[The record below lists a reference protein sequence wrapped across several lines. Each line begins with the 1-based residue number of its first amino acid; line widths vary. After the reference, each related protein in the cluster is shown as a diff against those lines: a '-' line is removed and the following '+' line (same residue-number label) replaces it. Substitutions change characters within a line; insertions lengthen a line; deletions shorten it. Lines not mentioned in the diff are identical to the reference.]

1 MTHHSNSMKK
11 PTHWT
16 NSLNDYFSQFM
27 GLAMTGATGLASILF
42 GVILLLLG
50 DTPLGVFAIVVGG
63 ILVLA
68 AFPPHT

>member
-1 MTHHSNSMKK
+1 
-11 PTHWT
+11 
-16 NSLNDYFSQFM
+16 
-27 GLAMTGATGLASILF
+27 MTGATGLASILF